1 MSPAEVNGHGQDIHD
16 NVIYIRGS
24 ISKLEAIMTEL
35 GHSVD
40 GLAKSIDSST
50 TSNEKVIRY
59 LMESNEK
66 TIKTVSGSL
75 PIKFVLVI
83 CGIICMAFVGGGVLK
98 ELADAHVFSQL
109 FRLP

>member
-1 MSPAEVNGHGQDIHD
+1 MAPADINGHGQDIHD

-24 ISKLEAIMTEL
+24 LSKLENTMLEL
-35 GHSVD
+35 AHSVE
-40 GLAKSIDSST
+40 GLTKSIDNSTNSS
-50 TSNEKVIRY
+50 EKVIRY

-83 CGIICMAFVGGGVLK
+83 CGIIVLAFGSGGILK
-98 ELADAHVFSQL
+98 ELIDSNVISKL
-109 FRLP
+109 FLP